1 MLVSELIDAL
11 GWVDEDAIDQPDNNI
26 SPNANQSFSTFPFL
40 FPSKRLLPPGLSG
53 SPNPLALGKATEVG
67 NLTIPRF
74 VYFFYF

>member
-40 FPSKRLLPPGLSG
+40 FVGL
-53 SPNPLALGKATEVG
+53 
-67 NLTIPRF
+67 
-74 VYFFYF
+74 FFIT